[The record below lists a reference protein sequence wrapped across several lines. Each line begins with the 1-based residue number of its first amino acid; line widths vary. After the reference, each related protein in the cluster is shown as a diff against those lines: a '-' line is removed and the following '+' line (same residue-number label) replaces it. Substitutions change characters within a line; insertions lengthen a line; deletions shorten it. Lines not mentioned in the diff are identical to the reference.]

1 VSTIALAPGTTAIK
15 AEDLQLSYARSG
27 FTLHLPSLRVGRGEV
42 LTIIG
47 PSGCGKTTLLDC
59 LAGIHRPQRGTIQIG
74 EQDLSA
80 LNETQ
85 RRDFRLQ
92 RIGMVFQ
99 DFCLLDH
106 LNLEENIL
114 LPYRLSTALRL
125 TQEVRQR
132 ARQLAGAVQLA
143 DRLGDRVN
151 HLSQGERQRVMIC
164 RALITKPPLIFAD
177 EATSN
182 LDPVSTR
189 LIEDLL
195 LAIVAEQRATLLS
208 VSHDPAAIAR
218 ADRVLDL
225 ARPMRA
231 S

>member
-1 VSTIALAPGTTAIK
+1 MTTIAPGTTAIT
-15 AEDLQLSYARSG
+15 AEGLQLSYARSG
-27 FTLHLPSLRVGRGEV
+27 FTLHLPKLQVGRGEV

-59 LAGIHRPQRGTIQIG
+59 LAGIRRPQRGTIHIG
-74 EQDLSA
+74 EQDLRA
-80 LNETQ
+80 LNEVQ

-92 RIGMVFQ
+92 SIGMVFQ

-106 LNLEENIL
+106 LNLQENIL
-114 LPYRLSTALRL
+114 LPYRLSAALRL
-125 TQEVRQR
+125 TDAVRQR
-132 ARQLAGAVQLA
+132 ARQLAGAVQLSG
-143 DRLGDRVN
+143 RLSDRVN

-164 RALITKPPLIFAD
+164 RALITQPLLIFAD

-195 LAIVAEQRATLLS
+195 LGVVAERQATLLS

-225 ARPMRA
+225 AA
-231 S
+231 